1 MKTEL
6 KTVELSMRQCR
17 ANPGGEGVETVD
29 KRTLHK
35 YIYAFVAG
43 DGNIHYPQKNKPH
56 HKVQARMA
64 ISHTKDHEDYV
75 LWKKEIL
82 ENLTNVYLY
91 EKEPVPPRKGLLTIT
106 TARHPIYTAVRERM
120 YLSGRKTLD
129 PHFLTYLDNEV
140 LAIMYQDDGCLKVS
154 EKERTVYFGT
164 NAFTFAEQA
173 MLAKAIHQK
182 TGLHF
187 TINKHMGNYRLR
199 LSSKC
204 FDDFFSCVGSH
215 IMESFKDSK
224 LPSPY
229 VQPLDEGGDTV
240 RTAQRCAELN

>member
-6 KTVELSMRQCR
+6 KTVELPRGQYR

-56 HKVQARMA
+56 HKVQARMTVG
-64 ISHTKDHEDYV
+64 HTIDHEDYV
-75 LWKKEIL
+75 LWKKDVL
-82 ENLTNVYLY
+82 ENLTSVSMW
-91 EKEPVPPRKGLLTIT
+91 EKEAIPPRKGFLTIT
-106 TARHPIYTAVRERM
+106 TGRHPVYSAIRERM
-120 YLSGRKTLD
+120 YLNGRKTLD
-129 PHFLTYLDNEV
+129 PHFMAYLDDEV
-140 LAIMYQDDGCLKVS
+140 LAILYQDDGCLKMS
-154 EKERTVYFGT
+154 DKERTVYLGT

-182 TGLHF
+182 IGLNF
-187 TINKHMGNYRLR
+187 TINKHVGNYRLR

-204 FDDFFSCVGSH
+204 FDDFFSCVAPY
-215 IMESFKDSK
+215 IMGSFKASK
-224 LPSPY
+224 MPTPN
-229 VQPLDEGGDTV
+229 VQPLNEGDDTV
-240 RTAQRCAELN
+240 RTVQQCSELN